1 VQLRDDFLLQQRAK
15 TIDKKGLYL
24 KQNITLSVGY
34 TFDLRK
40 MADDAKEKVE
50 GLTQKEG

>member
-1 VQLRDDFLLQQRAK
+1 LRDDFLLQSRAK
-15 TIDKKGLYL
+15 TVDKQGLYL

-40 MADDAKEKVE
+40 MADDAKDTVQ
-50 GLTQKEG
+50 GSTDKEG